1 MEYRPC
7 RSAAYKRTLALEARL
22 AEQSKRLREQ
32 ANLLPAGKE
41 RDQLLSK
48 ASQADTGSRL
58 SQWLTSPGL
67 QPQISQLNDPL
78 YCPIPSRCPGP
89 MPRDSAKKR
98 TSAASSLRD
107 RGLLVAC
114 GHKNDGPLR
123 SRCLKPALQLD
134 PGNSSEVNVKQQAG
148 CRLHAVALKQCLGRG
163 EGTAV
168 DAVVR

>member
-1 MEYRPC
+1 MEHRPC

-67 QPQISQLNDPL
+67 QPQNKSIERPAILSYPFAM
-78 YCPIPSRCPGP
+78 PGTDAERFRQEADECRKLAERSWP
-89 MPRDSAKKR
+89 PRR
-98 TSAASSLRD
+98 
-107 RGLLVAC
+107 
-114 GHKNDGPLR
+114 LR
-123 SRCLKPALQLD
+123 S
-134 PGNSSEVNVKQQAG
+134 
-148 CRLHAVALKQCLGRG
+148 
-163 EGTAV
+163 
-168 DAVVR
+168 